1 MAGAT
6 GTELG
11 GLVEAVATRFFL
23 EELRRRGDTILRW
36 KRKYID
42 SEEACLLVEAE
53 HEGQRVA
60 YILEVKVKP
69 RWEDVGALLA
79 KKELFETLHPGVPVK
94 PVLAGTYV
102 SGRLAS
108 YAEKKNVEIYLF

>member
-1 MAGAT
+1 MWRPWPQG
-6 GTELG
+6 
-11 GLVEAVATRFFL
+11 FL
-23 EELRRRGDTILRW
+23 EELRRRGDKILRW
-36 KRKYID
+36 KRKYIFD
-42 SEEACLLVEAE
+42 NEEVDLLVEAE
-53 HEGQRVA
+53 HEGQRVV

-69 RWEDVGALLA
+69 KWEDVGALLA